1 MVCPPELSPFSLPL
15 PSIVSKQPVPA
26 PRRASAKNKKLTSPT
41 FRPTLPPLEAWGTA
55 QPEEAERPG
64 PGAGGG
70 DGGGGGL
77 NGDVHVAPVKPQVV
91 TQLSAEESR

>member
-1 MVCPPELSPFSLPL
+1 M
-15 PSIVSKQPVPA
+15 A
-26 PRRASAKNKKLTSPT
+26 A
-41 FRPTLPPLEAWGTA
+41 
-55 QPEEAERPG
+55 EAEQPSLSV
-64 PGAGGG
+64 GGG